1 MKVLKL
7 TEEVAK
13 SIIEAH
19 KYAFSDQFMFDAL
32 DIEAHLAAGLEPDKK
47 LVNKVCS
54 ALLKNNKGIEKSR
67 EGSNF
72 PTLDIKYGK
81 LLFTVMFGQGTSMGV
96 KLCSGKAL

>member
-1 MKVLKL
+1 MKVVTL

-32 DIEAHLAAGLEPDKK
+32 DIEVYLEAGLEPDEK
-47 LVNKVCS
+47 LVNKVCG
-54 ALLKNNKGIEKSR
+54 ALLKNNKGVEKSR
-67 EGSNF
+67 EGSSF

-81 LLFTVMFGQGTSMGV
+81 LLFTVMFGQGTSMEV
-96 KLCSGKAL
+96 KLCSG